1 MTLLAALLKKNEIIK
16 YIFVINILSVLI
28 IISNY
33 NYLFFHLLVEG
44 LTVLIGYIIIII
56 VINTRQF
63 NKNSMYTFIGIACAF
78 ISSIDLMH
86 AITYK
91 GMNILSGI
99 TTNTPTQLWIIARIT
114 QSISFLLV
122 FKNTGKA
129 FKNTRAAIIFFLIFI
144 YSMLVVADNRLF
156 PACYIEEKGLT
167 PFKIY
172 SEYLICIILIIS
184 IYYLIKNKSKNVLI
198 NDEYKYLIQSLALMM
213 ASELCF
219 TIYVGVYEASNIM
232 GHIFKLLSFYFIYES
247 IIKKSLREPYEI
259 IFNNLNTTLN
269 QLQKSNY
276 KLHYKNLELME
287 IKKWLERSLRIY
299 RDFFEVLPF
308 PVIVIEKEKIFYVN
322 NKSKDLLKLEDKKE
336 LIGKTFIEL
345 VTDEYKDMAKERISK
360 LAHEKV
366 VPPAEETLICMD
378 GSKVDVE
385 VTSTSIFIEDKEY
398 HMTVLRDITDA
409 KKLKAVEDK
418 LEEKL
423 QYEKVRNE
431 FFTNLSHEL
440 KTPINVIYSALQLQ
454 DIYFEKEDFN
464 NVKKNNKIVKQN
476 CMRLL
481 KLINNLI
488 DITKIDDGFFK
499 PVLRYNNIVEVVEN
513 IVMSVAP
520 YVESRKMN
528 IIFDTEIEEQY
539 IEFDSDL
546 MERIMLN
553 LISNSMKYGKIDGTI
568 IVYINI
574 EGDYVCI
581 KVKDDGIG
589 IEKDKQESVFERFI
603 RGDRSLTRSSEGSGI
618 GLSLV
623 KSFVEIQMGSVYLS
637 SEENKG
643 TEIVIKLPKAD
654 IGEEIAATIE
664 SDIEASNIIKKVDLE
679 FSDIYDL

>member
-1 MTLLAALLKKNEIIK
+1 MAALLKKSEIIK
-16 YIFVINILSVLI
+16 YIFIINILSVLI

-33 NYLFFHLLVEG
+33 NYLLFHLLVEG
-44 LTVLIGYIIIII
+44 LTVLVSYIMII
-56 VINTRQF
+56 VLINTRKF
-63 NKNSMYTFIGIACAF
+63 NNNSTYTFIGIAYAF
-78 ISSIDLMH
+78 ISSLDLMH

-91 GMNILSGI
+91 GMNIIPNI
-99 TTNTPTQLWIIARIT
+99 TTNTPTQLWIIARMV
-114 QSISFLLV
+114 QSITFLLI
-122 FKNTGKA
+122 FKNVDKT
-129 FKNTRAAIIFFLIFI
+129 FKNAKAAIIFFLVFI
-144 YSMLVVADNRLF
+144 YSMLVIKDGRLF
-156 PACYIEEKGLT
+156 PSCYMDGSGLT

-172 SEYLICIILIIS
+172 SEYSICLILTIS
-184 IYYLIKNKSKNVLI
+184 AFYLIKNRSKNILI
-198 NDEYKYLIQSLALMM
+198 NDEYKYLLFAVILTIV
-213 ASELCF
+213 SELCF
-219 TIYVGVYEASNIM
+219 TIYIGVYEASNIM

-247 IIKKSLREPYEI
+247 IIKKTLQEPYEI

-299 RDFFEVLPF
+299 RDFFEILPF
-308 PVIVIEKEKIFYVN
+308 PVIVIENGKIFYAN
-322 NKSKDLLKLEDKKE
+322 NKSKELLKLKDKKE

-345 VTDEYKDMAKERISK
+345 VADEYKEMAKERISE
-360 LAHEKV
+360 LAREKV
-366 VPPAEETLICMD
+366 VPPTEETLICKD
-378 GSKVDVE
+378 GSRVDVE

-398 HMTVLRDITDA
+398 YMTILRDITDA
-409 KKLKAVEDK
+409 KKLKVVEDK

-454 DIYFEKEDFN
+454 DIYFDKEDFN
-464 NVKKNNKIVKQN
+464 NVRKNNKIVKQN

-499 PVLRYNNIVEVVEN
+499 PVFKYNNIVEVIEN

-568 IVYINI
+568 LVYIDV

-581 KVKDDGIG
+581 KIKDDGIG
-589 IEKDKQESVFERFI
+589 IKKDKQESVFERFI
-603 RGDRSLTRSSEGSGI
+603 RGDRSLARSSEGSGI

-623 KSFVEIQMGSVYLS
+623 KSFVEIQNGSVYLS

-643 TEIVIKLPKAD
+643 TEIIIKLPKAD
-654 IGEEIAATIE
+654 ISEEIAATLE